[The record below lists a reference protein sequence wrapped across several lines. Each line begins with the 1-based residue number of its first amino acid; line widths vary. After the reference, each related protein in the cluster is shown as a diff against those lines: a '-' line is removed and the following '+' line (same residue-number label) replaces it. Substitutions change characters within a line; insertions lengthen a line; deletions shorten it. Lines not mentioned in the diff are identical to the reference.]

1 MSAETSDPTASSIP
15 SAATPAAL
23 TPDAATLPLPT
34 RAAVAV
40 PPLFRLSR
48 RGRRLWVLLH
58 VVTSVGWLGLD
69 LGVLA
74 LGVTGRWFTPGDG
87 ELGVYR
93 AIDLLGYAVVLP
105 VALVAGVSGV
115 VLSLGTYW
123 GLLRYRW
130 VVIKLV
136 LTLVALVATV
146 FALLPLMDRAVA
158 NCLAGGGPG
167 GAGNSL
173 VTAPIVA
180 GALYTTATAL
190 SVYKPRGSRRRASMP

>member
-1 MSAETSDPTASSIP
+1 MPAETSDHTSSR
-15 SAATPAAL
+15 TPAAPTPAPTSAPAL
-23 TPDAATLPLPT
+23 TPAA
-34 RAAVAV
+34 AAG

-48 RGRRLWVLLH
+48 RWRRLWVLLH

-69 LGVLA
+69 LGLLS

-105 VALVAGVSGV
+105 VALVAAVSGV

-146 FALLPLMDRAVA
+146 FALLPQMDRAVA

-167 GAGNSL
+167 ASGNSL
-173 VTAPIVA
+173 VAAPIVA
-180 GALYTTATAL
+180 GVLYTTATAL
-190 SVYKPRGSRRRASMP
+190 SVYKPRGSRRRSSMP

>member
-1 MSAETSDPTASSIP
+1 MSAETSDHTSSR
-15 SAATPAAL
+15 TPAAPTPTL
-23 TPDAATLPLPT
+23 TPTPAA
-34 RAAVAV
+34 AAG

-48 RGRRLWVLLH
+48 RWRRLWVLLH

-69 LGVLA
+69 LGLLA

-105 VALVAGVSGV
+105 VALVAAVSGV

-146 FALLPLMDRAVA
+146 FALLPQMDRAVA

-167 GAGNSL
+167 ASGNSL
-173 VTAPIVA
+173 VAAPIVA
-180 GALYTTATAL
+180 GVLYTTATAL
-190 SVYKPRGSRRRASMP
+190 SVYKPRGSRRRSSMP

>member
-1 MSAETSDPTASSIP
+1 MSAEMSAESVDQA
-15 SAATPAAL
+15 SAARTPAA
-23 TPDAATLPLPT
+23 A
-34 RAAVAV
+34 R

-69 LGVLA
+69 LGLLA

-87 ELGVYR
+87 RLGVYR
-93 AIDLLGYAVVLP
+93 AIELLGYAVVLP
-105 VALVAGVSGV
+105 VAVVAAVSGV

-158 NCLAGGGPG
+158 NCLAD
-167 GAGNSL
+167 
-173 VTAPIVA
+173 APIVA
-180 GALYTTATAL
+180 GVLYTTATAL
-190 SVYKPRGSRRRASMP
+190 SVYKPRGSRKRSSMP